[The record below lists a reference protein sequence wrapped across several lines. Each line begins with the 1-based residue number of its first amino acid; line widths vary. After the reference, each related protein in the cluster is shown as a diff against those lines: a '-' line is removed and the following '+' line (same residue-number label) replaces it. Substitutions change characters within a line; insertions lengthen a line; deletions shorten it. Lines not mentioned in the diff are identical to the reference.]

1 MRHWKLL
8 LATAAL
14 ISAGGCSLHEDSS
27 EAKTAQAAEVA
38 LGTGIDPAFID
49 HNVRPQDDIYRHVS
63 GIWLTETQMPSDKAR
78 YSAFNQLRD
87 RAEADVKSLV
97 EQAASSQAEPG
108 TSARKIG
115 DFYNSFMDEEAVNAA
130 GLTPLKDELDAIAA
144 IDSQEALISHLA
156 HMQRSAISN
165 VMAVFVNQDKKDST
179 RYATYIYQSG
189 LGMPDRSYYLEDQFK
204 DKREKYAE
212 YVTAL
217 QGLAGIEN
225 AAEKT
230 KTILALET
238 AFAQAH
244 WERVKNRDPVATYN
258 PYTFDEAQVAFPGID
273 WKAFADAVGFGSEER
288 FIVYQPDFLAALS
301 EAMENTSL
309 DDWKTYLTYKTI
321 NSAAPYLS
329 NEFADLNFDFFGRTL
344 SGTEENRA
352 RWKRAVE
359 ATNGTLG
366 ELVGQLFVAEHYK
379 PASKVRMDKMISDLR
394 EAFRQ
399 SIDKLEWMGQETRLQ
414 AQDKLAKFTPKIGYP
429 ETWRDYSALEI
440 RADDLLGNL
449 ARSAEFEHEFEMS
462 KLGGPIDRGEW
473 FMTPQTVNAYYNPV
487 MNEIVFPA
495 AILRPPFFNEAAD
508 DATNYGAIGAVIGH
522 EFSHGFD
529 DKGRMYDGDGNL
541 RDWWTEKDNEEFTLR
556 AQKLIDQYNSFSQV
570 EGQFVNGALTLG
582 ENIGDLAG
590 LTMAYRAYKLSLDGK
605 PSPVIDGLTGDQ
617 RFFMGWSQV
626 WRTIIRDE
634 EAVRLIKVDPHSPGE
649 FRANGTVRNID
660 EFQKAFNTKEGDGM
674 YLAPEDRVKIW

>member
-8 LATAAL
+8 LAIAAL
-14 ISAGGCSLHEDSS
+14 ISAAGCTQHEDSS
-27 EAKTAQAAEVA
+27 VANAAQAAEVA
-38 LGTGIDPAFID
+38 LGTGIDPVFID

-63 GIWLTETQMPSDKAR
+63 GIWLTETKMPSDKAR

-97 EQAASSQAEPG
+97 EQAASTQAEPG

-115 DFYNSFMDEEAVNAA
+115 DFYNSFMDEAAVNAA
-130 GLTPLKDELDAIAA
+130 GLTPLKGELDAIAA

-217 QGLAGIEN
+217 QAMAGIED

-230 KTILALET
+230 QTILALET

-258 PYTFDEAQVAFPGID
+258 PYTFAEAQVAFPGID

-301 EAMENTSL
+301 DAMENTSL
-309 DDWKTYLTYKTI
+309 DDWKTYLTYKTVD
-321 NSAAPYLS
+321 SAAPYLS
-329 NEFADLNFDFFGRTL
+329 SEFADLNFDFFGRTL

-359 ATNGTLG
+359 ATNDTLG
-366 ELVGQLFVAEHYK
+366 ELVGQLFVAEHYQ
-379 PASKVRMDKMISDLR
+379 PASKVRMDEMISDLR

-429 ETWRDYSALEI
+429 EKWRDYSALEI

-449 ARSAEFEHEFEMS
+449 ARSAEFEHEFQMS

-495 AILRPPFFNEAAD
+495 AILRPPFFNEDAD

-634 EAVRLIKVDPHSPGE
+634 EAVRLIKIDPHSPGE

-660 EFQKAFNTKEGDGM
+660 EFQKAFDTKEGDGM